1 MTICSTSPR
10 LRGRAFCVCFIVA
23 LLLVTDDWEC
33 VNKKNRGASL
43 AGSQRWYAAC
53 RRMEADVKLVCN
65 FQEHLLRTPAVAD
78 SKNEETFKVV
88 DRRLFGEDGELR
100 QDVVEQERRNE
111 EAAEKK
117 AAAQAESKAKAAAAA
132 AAAAATMPAPTQ
144 NAGAVAANAG
154 SAGAPGNGAGL
165 AEVTPEDAA
174 AEAQDSGEINPT
186 SRSFQMLIDFLTRN
200 AAAMLGGMADPRTGQ
215 AFVDLEGA
223 REVIDMLDA
232 LREKTR
238 GNLSK
243 EDDNLLIEVIG
254 SLKLTF
260 MEISKVAAEQMAK
273 KAKAK

>member
-1 MTICSTSPR
+1 M
-10 LRGRAFCVCFIVA
+10 
-23 LLLVTDDWEC
+23 
-33 VNKKNRGASL
+33 
-43 AGSQRWYAAC
+43 
-53 RRMEADVKLVCN
+53 ADAK
-65 FQEHLLRTPAVAD
+65 H
-78 SKNEETFKVV
+78 EETFKVV

-100 QDVVEQERRNE
+100 KDVVEQERRNE

-117 AAAQAESKAKAAAAA
+117 AAAQAEAKAKAAAASSA
-132 AAAAATMPAPTQ
+132 GKAMPAPST
-144 NAGAVAANAG
+144 NPLAANATDAQAA
-154 SAGAPGNGAGL
+154 AGDGAALTG
-165 AEVTPEDAA
+165 VTPEDAA
-174 AEAQDSGEINPT
+174 AEAQDAGDINPT

-243 EDDNLLIEVIG
+243 DDDNLLIEVIG

>member
-1 MTICSTSPR
+1 M
-10 LRGRAFCVCFIVA
+10 
-23 LLLVTDDWEC
+23 
-33 VNKKNRGASL
+33 
-43 AGSQRWYAAC
+43 
-53 RRMEADVKLVCN
+53 
-65 FQEHLLRTPAVAD
+65 AD
-78 SKNEETFKVV
+78 SKHEETFKVV

-117 AAAQAESKAKAAAAA
+117 AAAQAQKKAEAAASSAKTAPARTPTPFPANSGAIDAQGAA
-132 AAAAATMPAPTQ
+132 
-144 NAGAVAANAG
+144 
-154 SAGAPGNGAGL
+154 GNGDALAG
-165 AEVTPEDAA
+165 VTPEDAA
-174 AEAQDSGEINPT
+174 AEAQDAGEMNPT

-243 EDDNLLIEVIG
+243 DDDNLLIEVIG

-260 MEISKVAAEQMAK
+260 MEISKVAAEQMTK

>member
-1 MTICSTSPR
+1 
-10 LRGRAFCVCFIVA
+10 
-23 LLLVTDDWEC
+23 
-33 VNKKNRGASL
+33 
-43 AGSQRWYAAC
+43 
-53 RRMEADVKLVCN
+53 
-65 FQEHLLRTPAVAD
+65 VAD
-78 SKNEETFKVV
+78 SKHEETFKVV

-100 QDVVEQERRNE
+100 KDVVEQERRNE
-111 EAAEKK
+111 EAAEKQ
-117 AAAQAESKAKAAAAA
+117 AAAQAQEKAKAAAASSVGKA
-132 AAAAATMPAPTQ
+132 IPAQTPSPI
-144 NAGAVAANAG
+144 AANAD
-154 SAGAPGNGAGL
+154 ALDPTGNGKAL

-174 AEAQDSGEINPT
+174 ADAQDSGEINPT

-260 MEISKVAAEQMAK
+260 MEISKVAADQMAK